1 MTREQ
6 FSLQDIDTII
16 FDLGMVV
23 INLDMEATTN
33 ELKRIF
39 GSEYDSLMASLN
51 QDGFF
56 NLYETGKISTETFTT
71 TLAEKSKGKANIE
84 DIAKAWNAM
93 LLDIPPI
100 RFDILKWA
108 KANYRTYCLSNTN
121 ELHINWIND
130 MLKKEFDLQDLSPYF
145 HHVYLSHEMQ
155 QRKPDVEIFE
165 TLIQNH
171 QLNPSKTLFIDDTAG
186 HLEGANQ
193 AGINTYHLT
202 GNEKIE
208 DLIKI

>member
-1 MTREQ
+1 MIQKQ

-16 FDLGMVV
+16 FDLGMVI

-33 ELKRIF
+33 ELKNIF
-39 GSEYDSLMASLN
+39 DSEYDSVMADLN
-51 QDGFF
+51 QTGFF
-56 NLYETGKISTETFTT
+56 NLYETGRISTQTFTT
-71 TLAEKSKGKANIE
+71 TLAEKSNGKANSQ

-100 RFDILKWA
+100 RFEILKWA
-108 KANYRTYCLSNTN
+108 KKNYKTFCLSNTN
-121 ELHINWIND
+121 ELHIDWINE
-130 MLKKEFDLQDLSPYF
+130 MLNAEFNLQNLDPYF
-145 HHVYLSHEMQ
+145 HRVYLSHEMK
-155 QRKPDVEIFE
+155 QRKPDVEIYE

-171 QLNPSKTLFIDDTAG
+171 QLNPSRTLFIDDTAG

-208 DLIKI
+208 DLIRI